1 MIAAFERCRASPT
14 LPGEGT
20 GLARGAYGSLYA
32 ALAIATVDG
41 ASIVPACL

>member
-20 GLARGAYGSLYA
+20 GLARYGSLYA
-32 ALAIATVDG
+32 ALTIVWTVH
-41 ASIVPACL
+41 P